1 MICSCGFW
9 SMQSPVEHLPISY
22 ASNFIQMVLP
32 LLASSSWIVSGHPVT
47 GSKSFPEIVASWWL
61 MFTMCDGR
69 ATLGATTGV
78 DSTLGGRTWWYVLDW
93 GDMWMAWSSI
103 LATSAKSLRTGGP
116 KFRGEIALHLEF
128 FKRYNM
134 LAWIWGSQ
142 WQRLK
147 RNFFWEKYDFD
158 HDSCNHGARKDAVSA
173 VMLWRRTNVPTFFTM
188 WKEWL
193 TFVCSCVGYHFCSWQ
208 CKRYSVVVLEARRTE
223 KIQSDDSMWE

>member
-1 MICSCGFW
+1 MICSFGFW

-22 ASNFIQMVLP
+22 ASNFIQMVLS

-47 GSKSFPEIVASWWL
+47 GSKSFPAIVASWWL
-61 MFTMCDGR
+61 MLTMCDGR

-134 LAWIWGSQ
+134 LAWICFEVVSGRDWRGIFSGKNMTLITTHATMDPGKMQ
-142 WQRLK
+142 CQR
-147 RNFFWEKYDFD
+147 
-158 HDSCNHGARKDAVSA
+158 
-173 VMLWRRTNVPTFFTM
+173 
-188 WKEWL
+188 
-193 TFVCSCVGYHFCSWQ
+193 
-208 CKRYSVVVLEARRTE
+208 
-223 KIQSDDSMWE
+223 